1 LHLGSSKRNEK
12 RKDNIMKYE
21 GEKILGG
28 GEIKKNVE
36 VQNERNIK
44 IRMTI
49 LTKKLEEKT
58 E

>member
-1 LHLGSSKRNEK
+1 
-12 RKDNIMKYE
+12 MKYE
-21 GEKILGG
+21 GKKILGR

-36 VQNERNIK
+36 VENERNIK